1 MPCEEQGPVN
11 NRLHLLHSYRFVKTV
26 LSLRVFGSLVWMN
39 FIENFI
45 RISFGNSIP
54 GYLEKNKNTKLRHA
68 LQHI

>member
-1 MPCEEQGPVN
+1 MPCEEQGPVGN
-11 NRLHLLHSYRFVKTV
+11 CLHPLHSYRFVKTV

-54 GYLEKNKNTKLRHA
+54 GYLEKTKNTKLRHA